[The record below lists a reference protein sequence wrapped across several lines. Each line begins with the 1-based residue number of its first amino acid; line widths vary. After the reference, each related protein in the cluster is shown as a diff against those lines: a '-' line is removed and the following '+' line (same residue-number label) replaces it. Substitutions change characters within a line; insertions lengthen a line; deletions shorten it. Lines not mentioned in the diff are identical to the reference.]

1 MTLLLQLAIGSIMI
15 GLTTILH
22 AVALD
27 FIIKHVHR
35 LEVFFQGSTRYIWKP
50 LASAVVVVTIFTS
63 HVLHIWL
70 WAFLYLALGCE
81 PINNLSD
88 SLYFATVTYT
98 TLGYGDITLGPSYRM
113 LSGVE
118 AANGFI
124 LFGWTTAF
132 IFEVISRIYKREVR
146 SI

>member
-1 MTLLLQLAIGSIMI
+1 MTLLLQLAIGSLMI
-15 GLTTILH
+15 GMTTVLH
-22 AVALD
+22 AIALD

-35 LEVFFQGSTRYIWKP
+35 LEVFFQGATRYIWKP
-50 LASAVVVVTIFTS
+50 LASAIVVVTIFTS

-81 PINNLSD
+81 PINNFSD
-88 SLYFATVTYT
+88 SLHFATVTYT
-98 TLGYGDITLGPSYRM
+98 TLGYGDITLGQSYRM

-132 IFEVISRIYKREVR
+132 IFEIISRIYKREVR

>member
-1 MTLLLQLAIGSIMI
+1 MTLLLQLAVGSMMI
-15 GLTTILH
+15 AVTTILH

-27 FIIKHVHR
+27 FIIRRVHAV
-35 LEVFFQGSTRYIWKP
+35 EAFFQGSTKYIWKP
-50 LASAVVVVTIFTS
+50 LASAAIVVTIFAS

-70 WAFLYLALGCE
+70 WAFLYLAVGCE
-81 PINNLSD
+81 PINRLSD

-98 TLGYGDITLGPSYRM
+98 TLGYGDIILEPSYRM
-113 LSGVE
+113 LSGIE

-132 IFEVISRIYKREVR
+132 IFEIISRIYKREVR